1 MTLIDTPV
9 AGVDTQSFAQG
20 AITRGDLLVGDILGG
35 SGLSHHGGELAL
47 VAEVSPRG
55 VWLVSLLSM
64 GEHAAQ
70 AQLLPATIRAKGRF
84 FTWPGLRALKARPG
98 ESVALI
104 RLRLAKEE
112 LMIPGADTYFL
123 TPSGALVTTQRGQ
136 WRRVGR
142 DGGLEVCA
150 LPVGGELYSIAEEL
164 PR

>member
-20 AITRGDLLVGDILGG
+20 AITRGDLLVGDLLGG

-47 VAEVSPRG
+47 VAEESPRG
-55 VWLVSLLSM
+55 VWLVSLLNDLQST
-64 GEHAAQ
+64 AALTPLQ
-70 AQLLPATIRAKGRF
+70 IRARGRF

-112 LMIPGADTYFL
+112 LMIPGTDTYFL